1 MAKVQV
7 VIQPTGLLNGS
18 PWPEPGETVDLP
30 DDVAEE
36 MTKAGHVKAVAKKA
50 AAEKV
55 EKRPAPSAGVETRK
69 APAKKAAAK
78 GTTTVKRSGSR
89 GR

>member
-7 VIQPTGLLNGS
+7 VIQPSGLLNGS

-30 DDVAEE
+30 DDVAEV
-36 MTKAGHVKAVAKKA
+36 MAKAGNVKAVAKKV

-55 EKRPAPSAGVETRK
+55 ETRPAPSTGVETR
-69 APAKKAAAK
+69 
-78 GTTTVKRSGSR
+78 GTTTAKRSGSR
-89 GR
+89 KA